1 MSIQFG
7 DILKHNNLLYPIVDI
22 NDVKGGLR
30 SIATFSS
37 DSLISEYTSI
47 PEKYRTG
54 HSLLLE
60 TSTGIIYYLAGT
72 DATNVSH
79 WSPVGV
85 GGNGYGVANTI
96 PKWTSSSILG
106 NSNITDNG
114 DTITIS
120 GNLMVIGTTSTIS
133 TENLLV

>member
-7 DILKHNNLLYPIVDI
+7 DILQHNNLLYPIVDI

-37 DSLISEYTSI
+37 PALVSEYASI
-47 PEKYRTG
+47 PEKYRSG
-54 HSLLLE
+54 YSLLLE
-60 TSTGIIYYLAGT
+60 TSTGTIYYLSGT

-79 WSPVGV
+79 WSPVGI
-85 GGNGYGVANTI
+85 GGDGYGTTNTI
-96 PKWTSSSILG
+96 PKWTSSSVLG

-114 DTITIS
+114 DTITIN
-120 GNLMVIGTTSTIS
+120 GNLMVIGTTSTFS
-133 TENLLV
+133 T